1 MHSDKAMK
9 TSVGQKKPLTRNQIK
24 KIKTLLISEGN
35 LRDVALFGL
44 SIDSMLRSSDLLN
57 LRVGDLIDT
66 NGEIPA
72 KIDIQQKKTGKTVTI
87 QTQDDTIDSLL
98 KWIEVSGKASNDF
111 IFTGRKGT
119 GRPISHVQHTRL
131 VKKWV
136 ELLELP
142 SKLYSTH
149 SLRRSKSSIV
159 YAETKDI
166 EVCRQLLGQSNTSAT
181 SRYLGI
187 EKEDALKISA
197 GIKL

>member
-1 MHSDKAMK
+1 MK
-9 TSVGQKKPLTRNQIK
+9 TSVGQKKPLTRNQNK
-24 KIKTLLISEGN
+24 KIKTLLIAEGN
-35 LRDVALFGL
+35 LRDIALFSL
-44 SIDSMLRSSDLLN
+44 SIDSMLRSCDLLK
-57 LRVGDLIDT
+57 LKVGDLLDT
-66 NGEIPA
+66 SGEIPD
-72 KIDIQQKKTGKTVTI
+72 KIDIQQNKTSKTVTV
-87 QTQDDTIDSLL
+87 QMQDDTIDSLL
-98 KWIEVSGKASNDF
+98 KWIETSGKESNDF

-119 GRPISHVQHTRL
+119 GLPISHVQHTRL

-142 SKLYSTH
+142 SKGYSTH

-166 EVCRQLLGQSNTSAT
+166 EVCRQLLGQSNTTAT

-187 EKEDALKISA
+187 EKDDALKIAA

>member
-1 MHSDKAMK
+1 MK

-24 KIKTLLISEGN
+24 KIKTLLIAEGN
-35 LRDVALFGL
+35 DRDIALFNL
-44 SIDSMLRSSDLLN
+44 SIDSMLRSCDLLK
-57 LRVGDLIDT
+57 LQVGDLMDM
-66 NGEIPA
+66 NGEIPS
-72 KIDIQQKKTGKTVTI
+72 KIDLQQKKTVKTVTI
-87 QTQDDTIDSLL
+87 HVQDNTIDSLI

-111 IFTGRKGT
+111 IFTGRKNT

-142 SKLYSTH
+142 SKGYSTH

-187 EKEDALKISA
+187 EKEDALKIAA

>member
-1 MHSDKAMK
+1 MK
-9 TSVGQKKPLTRNQIK
+9 TSVGQKKPLTRNHIK
-24 KIKTLLISEGN
+24 KIKTLLIAEGN
-35 LRDVALFGL
+35 LRDVALFSL
-44 SIDSMLRSSDLLN
+44 SIDSMLRSCDLLK
-57 LRVGDLIDT
+57 LRVCDLMDT
-66 NGEIPA
+66 SDEIPD
-72 KIDIQQKKTGKTVTI
+72 KIDLQQKKTGKTVTI
-87 QTQDDTIDSLL
+87 QMQGDTINSLT
-98 KWIEVSGKASNDF
+98 KWIETSGKASNDF

-187 EKEDALKISA
+187 ERDDALKVAAS
-197 GIKL
+197 IKL